1 MELFPYRLALIQ
13 RERGVSWCKLVF
25 CEAVVKELVVLPNMF
40 LVVSLY
46 FVQDSELILY
56 VDFRRLVFRF
66 S

>member
-1 MELFPYRLALIQ
+1 M
-13 RERGVSWCKLVF
+13 F

-46 FVQDSELILY
+46 FVQDSKLILY